1 MKPII
6 IARSIL
12 CADLR
17 RLGEEVRAVDQA
29 GADWIHI
36 DVMDDRFV
44 PNISF
49 GPAIVVVAGSA
60 IFGSD
65 DYAAAIAR
73 IRESTTQARV
83 CAR

>member
-6 IARSIL
+6 IAPSVL
-12 CADLR
+12 SADLR
-17 RLGEEVRAVDQA
+17 RLGEEVRVADQA

-36 DVMDDRFV
+36 DVMDGRC
-44 PNISF
+44 
-49 GPAIVVVAGSA
+49 
-60 IFGSD
+60 SD

-73 IRESTTQARV
+73 IRESALRAKA

>member
-1 MKPII
+1 MKFII
-6 IARSIL
+6 IARPIL
-12 CADLR
+12 SADLR
-17 RLGEEVRAVDQA
+17 RLGKEVRAVDQA

-36 DVMDDRFV
+36 NVLDGRFV
-44 PNISF
+44 SNISL

-73 IRESTTQARV
+73 IRESTTQARPG
-83 CAR
+83 AR

>member
-29 GADWIHI
+29 GADSIHI
-36 DVMDDRFV
+36 DVMDGRFV

-49 GPAIVVVAGSA
+49 GPAIVDVAGSPM
-60 IFGSD
+60 FDSD
-65 DYAAAIAR
+65 DDAAAIAR
-73 IRESTTQARV
+73 IRESTSKAMA

>member
-1 MKPII
+1 MKLIM

-29 GADWIHI
+29 GADSIHI
-36 DVMDDRFV
+36 DVMDGRFV
-44 PNISF
+44 P
-49 GPAIVVVAGSA
+49 
-60 IFGSD
+60 FGSD
-65 DYAAAIAR
+65 DYAAAILR
-73 IRESTTQARV
+73 IRESTSKART